1 MSGGRW
7 RQVAS
12 AVAIAGALVSVLAGC
27 GGAGPRAVPPTDD
40 HWLVVWAEDADRR
53 HSDFLAVLDPDG
65 KVVRT
70 IPVKSAG
77 NAPQAL
83 NSEMRRDRLVFATGA
98 RTNRTFVFDLRD
110 PRRGTLVA
118 VDEPDASRPL
128 AGPRGVATVPGGRA
142 IVACADATGFNGTPQ
157 EVLQSPGGLRVLGEN
172 GGFVED
178 VPARDKGARGFI
190 VAPAGV
196 AVHPALR
203 RLVTTSEGHGFTPTA
218 RGELVPGMTVQMW
231 SIAGPRFEKNL
242 ILPAG
247 ARGEENLAPR
257 TPAFL
262 HRKPALVVNAYQG
275 GGIFVSETMD
285 LSDPLFLLAK
295 DYGASAHP
303 DGAAVT
309 PDDRFYVTA
318 LAGAGRVV
326 ALSIDDMHKVR
337 EVSSLTVG
345 GAAREAPLAMSLD
358 GRRIAVSDGRRVS
371 RVALDPAT
379 GRLRP
384 DGSFRD
390 EQTGEPGVSFE
401 RTTWPHGETGPA
413 RPRALLFVSP
423 GD

>member
-7 RQVAS
+7 RRVAVTM
-12 AVAIAGALVSVLAGC
+12 AVAGMVMSALPGC
-27 GGAGPRAVPPTDD
+27 RGAGPRAVPPSDD
-40 HWLVVWAEDADRR
+40 HWLLVWAEDADRR
-53 HSDFLAVLDPDG
+53 QSDFLAILNPDG

-77 NAPQAL
+77 NVPQAL
-83 NSEMRRDRLVFATGA
+83 NAEMRRDRLVFATGA

-110 PRRGTLVA
+110 PRKGTLVA
-118 VDEPDASRPL
+118 VDDPGASRPL

-142 IVACADATGFNGTPQ
+142 IVACADATGFSGTPQ

-172 GGFVED
+172 GRFVQD
-178 VPARDKGARGFI
+178 VAARDRAARGFI
-190 VAPAGV
+190 VAPAGI
-196 AVHPALR
+196 AVHPGLK

-218 RGELVPGMTVQMW
+218 RGELVPGMTVQLW
-231 SIAGPRFEKNL
+231 SIAGPTFEKNL

-247 ARGEENLAPR
+247 PRGEENLAPR

-262 HRKPALVVNAYQG
+262 HRKPALVVNANQG

-285 LSDPLFLLAK
+285 LDDPLFVLAK
-295 DYGASAHP
+295 DYGASARP

-326 ALSIDDMHKVR
+326 SLSIDDLHKVR
-337 EVSSLTVG
+337 EVSSLSVG
-345 GAAREAPLAMSLD
+345 DPGRDAPLALSLD
-358 GRRIAVSDGRRVS
+358 GRRIAVADGRRVR
-371 RVALDPAT
+371 RVAFDPAT
-379 GRLRP
+379 GRLRL

-390 EQTGEPGVSFE
+390 EQTGEPGVDFD

-413 RPRALLFVSP
+413 RPRALLFVAP

>member
-7 RQVAS
+7 RRVA
-12 AVAIAGALVSVLAGC
+12 ATLAIVVGIGGALAGC
-27 GGAGPRAVPPTDD
+27 RGPGPRPVPPTSDR
-40 HWLVVWAEDADRR
+40 WLAVWAEDADGRD
-53 HSDFLAVLDPDG
+53 SDFLAVLDEDG

-77 NAPQAL
+77 NGPQGIS
-83 NSEMRRDRLVFATGA
+83 SEMRRDRLVFATGA

-110 PRRGTLVA
+110 PRRGTLVS
-118 VDEPDASRPL
+118 VDDPGAARPL

-142 IVACADATGFNGTPQ
+142 IVACADATGFRGTPQ
-157 EVLQSPGGLRVLGEN
+157 EILQSPGGLRVLGED
-172 GGFVED
+172 GQFVQD
-178 VPARDKGARGFI
+178 IPARDKAARGFI

-196 AVHPALR
+196 AVHPAIK

-231 SIAGPRFEKNL
+231 SIAGPTFEKNL

-262 HRKPALVVNAYQG
+262 HRKPALIVNAYEG

-285 LSDPLFLLAK
+285 FADPLFVLVK
-295 DYGASAHP
+295 DYGAGAGP

-318 LAGAGRVV
+318 LAGSGRVV
-326 ALSIDDMHKVR
+326 SLAIGDLRKVR
-337 EVSSLTVG
+337 EVSSLPL
-345 GAAREAPLAMSLD
+345 GAPGRDAPLAMSLD
-358 GRRIAVSDGRRVS
+358 GRRIAVADGRRVR
-371 RVALDPAT
+371 RVALDPRS

-390 EQTGEPGVSFE
+390 EGSGELGVDFARS
-401 RTTWPHGETGPA
+401 TWPHGQTGPA
-413 RPRALLFVSP
+413 IPRALLFIAP

>member
-142 IVACADATGFNGTPQ
+142 IVACADATGFSGTPQ

-172 GGFVED
+172 GRFMED

-196 AVHPALR
+196 AVHPGLR

-218 RGELVPGMTVQMW
+218 RGELVPGMTVQLW

-390 EQTGEPGVSFE
+390 EQTGEPGVNFE

>member
-7 RQVAS
+7 WRVAAAMTI
-12 AVAIAGALVSVLAGC
+12 AVALLGC
-27 GGAGPRAVPPTDD
+27 GGAGPRPVPPSDD

-53 HSDFLAVLDPDG
+53 QSDFLAVIDPDG
-65 KVVRT
+65 TVVRT

-77 NAPQAL
+77 NVPQAL

-118 VDEPDASRPL
+118 VDDPGPDRPL
-128 AGPRGVATVPGGRA
+128 SGPRGVATVPGGRA
-142 IVACADATGFNGTPQ
+142 IVACADETGFSGTPQ
-157 EVLQSPGGLRVLGEN
+157 EVLQSPGGLRVLGED
-172 GGFVED
+172 GRFVQD
-178 VPARDKGARGFI
+178 LPARDPAARGFI
-190 VAPAGV
+190 VAPAGI
-196 AVHPALR
+196 AVHPGLR
-203 RLVTTSEGHGFTPTA
+203 QIVTTSEGHGFTPTA
-218 RGELVPGMTVQMW
+218 RGELVPGMTVQRW
-231 SIAGPRFEKNL
+231 SIAGPTFMKNL

-247 ARGEENLAPR
+247 PRGEENLAPR

-262 HRKPALVVNAYQG
+262 HRKPSLVVNAYEG

-285 LSDPLFLLAK
+285 LDEPLFLLAK
-295 DYGASAHP
+295 DFGASARP

-318 LAGAGRVV
+318 LAGAGRLVS
-326 ALSIDDMHKVR
+326 LSIDDVHKVR
-337 EVSSLTVG
+337 EVSSLSVG
-345 GAAREAPLAMSLD
+345 DPGRDAPLAMSLD
-358 GRRIAVSDGRRVS
+358 GRRIAVSDGRRVR
-371 RVALDPAT
+371 RVALDPGT

-390 EQTGEPGVSFE
+390 EQTGDPGVDFG
-401 RTTWPHGETGPA
+401 RTSWPHGETGPA